1 MKAAEESEDHRS
13 IPPCL
18 LTSSRSWAWLQPLL
32 PVQRVSRAS
41 SRGLTAVWYDRAR
54 DHGCGHG
61 NREEKVHDLVE
72 DTDSVVEAS
81 GRVWCI
87 GMIKKMTLG
96 ASTYLLNLVDLLRCL
111 LHGGLGLDI
120 ALAWIQRVRGETP
133 AQESLLG
140 DDRAGWGD
148 A

>member
-1 MKAAEESEDHRS
+1 
-13 IPPCL
+13 
-18 LTSSRSWAWLQPLL
+18 
-32 PVQRVSRAS
+32 
-41 SRGLTAVWYDRAR
+41 
-54 DHGCGHG
+54 
-61 NREEKVHDLVE
+61 
-72 DTDSVVEAS
+72 
-81 GRVWCI
+81 
-87 GMIKKMTLG
+87 MIKKMTLG